1 MISLDSLATELL
13 INIVEYI
20 DVLRDFADVDDS
32 PENPTL
38 KNLSL
43 SCHRLHAIC
52 FPYVFR
58 SLRLR
63 LRPRHAHATINTLRH
78 FIKRNNLRKAISH
91 IALDFGNEWNTG
103 KVGLELKKFL
113 WEIQIRSLTLKQRR
127 PDASIREKSAK
138 WSYSLDTIE
147 ALRIQTIDD
156 DNELKMLL
164 LRVCPARTLHVEDG
178 SFRDMYDDDAYFH
191 HNPHQRPAAAF
202 LKPSVFPNLTTVV
215 YTAAWP
221 SYHRFDNFLEF
232 VSKLPVIHHFS
243 VTLMGGEDAE
253 LHLEKKGYRVSGD
266 AVRYREIVAAYQI
279 LAGRVEGMEG
289 LTWLVI
295 GDNRVPFA
303 GDTEPPPSFVEMGG
317 GVYRRRVIDGEAERG
332 FMSDLG

>member
-1 MISLDSLATELL
+1 MTSLASLATELL
-13 INIVEYI
+13 TNIVEYV
-20 DVLRDFADVDDS
+20 DVLRDFAEVGDS
-32 PENPTL
+32 SEQPTL

-63 LRPRHAHATINTLRH
+63 LRHQHAQTTIDNLRQ
-78 FIKRNNLRKAISH
+78 FIKSNNLRKTVSHFAI
-91 IALDFGNEWNTG
+91 DFGNEWNTG
-103 KVGLELKKFL
+103 KIGLELKKFL
-113 WEIQIRSLTLKQRR
+113 WEIQIKSLTLKQARQ
-127 PDASIREKSAK
+127 DTSIREKSAK
-138 WSYSLDTIE
+138 WSYFLDTIE

-164 LRVCPARTLHVEDG
+164 LRVCPAQLLHLEDG
-178 SFRDMYDDDAYFH
+178 SFRDMYDDDAYYH

-232 VSKLPVIHHFS
+232 VSKLPVIQHFS
-243 VTLMGGEDAE
+243 VTLMGGEDTE
-253 LHLEKKGYRVSGD
+253 LQLEKKAYRVSSD
-266 AVRYREIVAAYQI
+266 AIRYREIIAAYQI
-279 LAGRVEGMEG
+279 LAGRVEEMER
-289 LTWLVI
+289 LMYLVI
-295 GDNRVPFA
+295 GDTRIPFV
-303 GDTEPPPSFVEMGG
+303 GDTEPPPSFVKVGG
-317 GVYRRRVIDGEAERG
+317 GVYRRRMIDEEELDFDGGRG
-332 FMSDLG
+332 D